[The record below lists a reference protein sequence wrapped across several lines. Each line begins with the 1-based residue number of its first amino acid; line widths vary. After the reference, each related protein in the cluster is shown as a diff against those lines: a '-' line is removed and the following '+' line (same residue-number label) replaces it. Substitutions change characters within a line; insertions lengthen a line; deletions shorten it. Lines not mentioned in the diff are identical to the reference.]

1 MRHEGVS
8 EGVVTEQIAR
18 DDDMSRADT
27 DSPRRGR
34 RRTRRTKRRRAGRR
48 SSLREAHS
56 HIRLVPPE
64 SRAPSA
70 EAKFCS
76 RSERI
81 CATLL
86 QRYIPRFKLEEGISF
101 QVPVGTDRQGNTLSV
116 DFLVD
121 GVLVEYHPLRFQRD
135 RRRCG
140 DFADSEDHALF
151 RKILHV
157 LSGARR
163 EFFCRA
169 VNRQLADGY
178 YAKRRALLDLH
189 PLFRRT
195 ELIVVT
201 DPSELYR
208 KVIMRFGRGYPESE
222 GTFVEDF
229 LRLLGSRD
237 D

>member
-1 MRHEGVS
+1 LRHEGVS
-8 EGVVTEQIAR
+8 EGLENNQVAR
-18 DDDMSRADT
+18 DGDPERADC
-27 DSPRRGR
+27 DSPRRMR
-34 RRTRRTKRRRAGRR
+34 RNDRKAKRRQSRKRPARG
-48 SSLREAHS
+48 EAHH
-56 HIRLVPPE
+56 HIRFVTPAP
-64 SRAPSA
+64 RAKSS
-70 EAKFCS
+70 EARFCS
-76 RSERI
+76 RSERV

-86 QRYIPRFKLEEGISF
+86 QRYIPRFRLEEGISF
-101 QVPVGTDRQGNTLSV
+101 QVPIGTDRQGNTLAV

-140 DFADSEDHALF
+140 DFTDSDDHALF

-178 YAKRRALLDLH
+178 YARRRALLDLH

-208 KVIMRFGRGYPESE
+208 KVIARFGRGYPESE
-222 GTFVEDF
+222 QVFVSDF
-229 LRLLGSRD
+229 LNLLSLPSS
-237 D
+237 